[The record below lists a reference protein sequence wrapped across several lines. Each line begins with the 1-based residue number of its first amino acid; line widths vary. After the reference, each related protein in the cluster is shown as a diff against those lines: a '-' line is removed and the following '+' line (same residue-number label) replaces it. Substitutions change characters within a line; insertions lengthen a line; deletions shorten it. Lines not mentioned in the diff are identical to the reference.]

1 MGYDKIH
8 EFAVALH
15 SVFKMINKRAY
26 DTSNNKMGQIS
37 LLIYNYY
44 LYIVNANKLDHKAI
58 EETDDKTDINLIP
71 IFEYIA
77 HNNIELFDFA
87 NINLADVDASKKEDT
102 ERFVLTHIYYL
113 TQK

>member
-1 MGYDKIH
+1 MFEY
-8 EFAVALH
+8 ALALH
-15 SVFKMINKRAY
+15 NVFKMINKRAY
-26 DTSNNKMGQIS
+26 DTSNNKMGHIS
-37 LLIYNYY
+37 MLIYNYY
-44 LYIVNANKLDHKAI
+44 LYIVSTHKLDINTIK
-58 EETDDKTDINLIP
+58 ETAEMPDINLIP

-87 NINLADVDASKKEDT
+87 NINLADVDTSKNEDT